1 MVSIFEL
8 VEYCAVSAMFV
19 LMLMALGIAV
29 TMPALDRW
37 SKRFFIVSL
46 SLLMLCVIVCFID
59 GIIYRNPN
67 FIFLEKIVVYFEAL
81 LVSVLMPLPTIL
93 LLHYCGESVKSSKLF
108 HTVILLWFICF
119 FALSIGQ
126 FTNWFYVVT
135 PNNEFIRTS
144 LLPLLMLP
152 LVLGMFVNI
161 AGLIRR
167 RKKLSTRYL
176 VAFLIYLLPFTVF
189 LTVHAFI
196 DIAPFLFSGVGIC
209 AFSMCYFIVS
219 DQIIHNFHQQREI
232 ANQRASVMVL
242 QMRPHFIYN
251 TMMSI
256 YYLCKQDADKAQQVT
271 LDFTT
276 YLRKNFTAVASEE
289 AVPFKDELEH
299 TKAYLAVEQAQHE
312 DMLCVDYDT
321 PHIDFKVPPLTLQP
335 LVENAVK
342 HSLDPNGEALHIYVK
357 TRLTDSGNEIIVEN
371 NGLDYQPSTDNE
383 PHTALA
389 NIQQRLNM
397 MCKGTLKITPREGGG
412 TVVKVTIPNTKQ

>member
-8 VEYCAVSAMFV
+8 VEYCAVSAMLV

-59 GIIYRNPN
+59 EIIYRNPN
-67 FIFLEKIVVYFEAL
+67 FIILEKIVVYFEAL

-108 HTVILLWFICF
+108 HAVILLWLICF

-189 LTVHAFI
+189 ITVHAFI

>member
-67 FIFLEKIVVYFEAL
+67 FIILEKIVVYFEAL

-135 PNNEFIRTS
+135 PNNEFIRTP

>member
-8 VEYCAVSAMFV
+8 VEYCAVSAMLV

-29 TMPALDRW
+29 TMPALDQW

-67 FIFLEKIVVYFEAL
+67 FIILEKIVVYFEAL

>member
-108 HTVILLWFICF
+108 HTVILLWLICF

-135 PNNEFIRTS
+135 PNNEFIRTP

-389 NIQQRLNM
+389 NIQQRLDM

>member
-8 VEYCAVSAMFV
+8 VEYCAVSAMLV

-59 GIIYRNPN
+59 EIIYRNPN
-67 FIFLEKIVVYFEAL
+67 FIILEKIVVYFEAL

-93 LLHYCGESVKSSKLF
+93 LLHYCEESVKSSKLF
-108 HTVILLWFICF
+108 HTVILLWLICF

-176 VAFLIYLLPFTVF
+176 VAFLIYLLP
-189 LTVHAFI
+189 LTGFIIVHAFI

-289 AVPFKDELEH
+289 AVPFKYELEH

>member
-67 FIFLEKIVVYFEAL
+67 FIILEKIVVYFEAL

-119 FALSIGQ
+119 FVLSIGQ

-389 NIQQRLNM
+389 NIQQRLDM

>member
-1 MVSIFEL
+1 MISTIEL
-8 VEYCAVSAMFV
+8 LQYCAISAMLV
-19 LMLMALGIAV
+19 LMIMALGIAV
-29 TMPALDRW
+29 SMPAIDKW
-37 SKRFFIVSL
+37 SRRYFVISL
-46 SLLMLCVIVCFID
+46 LILMLCVIVCLLDEIF
-59 GIIYRNPN
+59 YRNPN
-67 FIFLEKIVVYFEAL
+67 FIILEKIVVYFEAL

-93 LLHYCGESVKSSKLF
+93 LMHYCGESVKSSKLF

-135 PNNEFIRTS
+135 PNNEFIRTP

-189 LTVHAFI
+189 ITVHAFI

-209 AFSMCYFIVS
+209 ALSMCYIIVS
-219 DQIIHNFHQQREI
+219 DQIIHNLHQQREI

>member
-8 VEYCAVSAMFV
+8 VEYCAVSAMLV

-46 SLLMLCVIVCFID
+46 SLLMLCVIVCLID
-59 GIIYRNPN
+59 EIIYRNPN
-67 FIFLEKIVVYFEAL
+67 FIILEKIVVYFEAL

-108 HTVILLWFICF
+108 HTVILLWLICF

-289 AVPFKDELEH
+289 AVPFKYELEH

-389 NIQQRLNM
+389 NIQQRLDM

>member
-8 VEYCAVSAMFV
+8 VEYCAVSAMLV

-46 SLLMLCVIVCFID
+46 SLLMLCVIVCLID
-59 GIIYRNPN
+59 EIIYRNPN
-67 FIFLEKIVVYFEAL
+67 FIILEKIVVYFEAL

-108 HTVILLWFICF
+108 HTVILLWLICF

-389 NIQQRLNM
+389 NIQQRLDM

>member
-8 VEYCAVSAMFV
+8 VEYCAVSAMLV

-67 FIFLEKIVVYFEAL
+67 FIILEKIVVYFEAL

-108 HTVILLWFICF
+108 HTVILLWLICF

-389 NIQQRLNM
+389 NIHQRLNM

>member
-67 FIFLEKIVVYFEAL
+67 FIILEKIVVYFEAL

-108 HTVILLWFICF
+108 HTVILLWLICF

>member
-67 FIFLEKIVVYFEAL
+67 FIILEKIVVYFEAL
-81 LVSVLMPLPTIL
+81 FVSVLMPLPTIL

-176 VAFLIYLLPFTVF
+176 VAFLIYLLPFTCF

>member
-1 MVSIFEL
+1 M
-8 VEYCAVSAMFV
+8 
-19 LMLMALGIAV
+19 
-29 TMPALDRW
+29 
-37 SKRFFIVSL
+37 
-46 SLLMLCVIVCFID
+46 
-59 GIIYRNPN
+59 
-67 FIFLEKIVVYFEAL
+67 
-81 LVSVLMPLPTIL
+81 
-93 LLHYCGESVKSSKLF
+93 
-108 HTVILLWFICF
+108 
-119 FALSIGQ
+119 
-126 FTNWFYVVT
+126 
-135 PNNEFIRTS
+135 
-144 LLPLLMLP
+144 
-152 LVLGMFVNI
+152 
-161 AGLIRR
+161 
-167 RKKLSTRYL
+167 
-176 VAFLIYLLPFTVF
+176 
-189 LTVHAFI
+189 HAFI
-196 DIAPFLFSGVGIC
+196 DIVPFLFSGVGIC
-209 AFSMCYFIVS
+209 ALSMCYIIVS

>member
-1 MVSIFEL
+1 
-8 VEYCAVSAMFV
+8 
-19 LMLMALGIAV
+19 
-29 TMPALDRW
+29 
-37 SKRFFIVSL
+37 
-46 SLLMLCVIVCFID
+46 
-59 GIIYRNPN
+59 
-67 FIFLEKIVVYFEAL
+67 
-81 LVSVLMPLPTIL
+81 MPLPTIL

-108 HTVILLWFICF
+108 HTVILLWLICF

-389 NIQQRLNM
+389 NIHQRLNM

>member
-8 VEYCAVSAMFV
+8 VEYCAVSAMLV

-59 GIIYRNPN
+59 EIIYRNPN
-67 FIFLEKIVVYFEAL
+67 FIILEKIVVYFEAL

>member
-67 FIFLEKIVVYFEAL
+67 FIILEKIVVYFEAL

-209 AFSMCYFIVS
+209 ALSMCYIIVS

-389 NIQQRLNM
+389 NIQQRLDM

>member
-8 VEYCAVSAMFV
+8 VEYCAVSAMLV

-46 SLLMLCVIVCFID
+46 SLLMLCVIVCLID
-59 GIIYRNPN
+59 EIIYRNPN
-67 FIFLEKIVVYFEAL
+67 FIILEKIVVYFEAL

-93 LLHYCGESVKSSKLF
+93 LMHYCGESVKSSKLF
-108 HTVILLWFICF
+108 HTVILLWLICF

-135 PNNEFIRTS
+135 PNNVFIRTS

>member
-108 HTVILLWFICF
+108 HTVILLWLICF

-135 PNNEFIRTS
+135 PNNEFIRTP

>member
-67 FIFLEKIVVYFEAL
+67 FIILEKIVVYFEAL

>member
-8 VEYCAVSAMFV
+8 VEYCAVSAMLV

-59 GIIYRNPN
+59 EIIYRNPN
-67 FIFLEKIVVYFEAL
+67 FIILEKIVVYFEAL

-176 VAFLIYLLPFTVF
+176 VAFLIYLLPFTGF

-357 TRLTDSGNEIIVEN
+357 TRLTDSVNEIIVEN

-389 NIQQRLNM
+389 NIHQRLNM

>member
-67 FIFLEKIVVYFEAL
+67 FIILEKIVVYFEAL

-108 HTVILLWFICF
+108 HAVILLWLICF

-135 PNNEFIRTS
+135 SNNEFIRTS
-144 LLPLLMLP
+144 LLPLPMLP

-176 VAFLIYLLPFTVF
+176 VAFLIYLLPLTGF

-196 DIAPFLFSGVGIC
+196 DIVPFLFSGVGIC
-209 AFSMCYFIVS
+209 ALSMCYIIVS

-256 YYLCKQDADKAQQVT
+256 YYLCKQDLSAQK
-271 LDFTT
+271 LHGCP
-276 YLRKNFTAVASEE
+276 SEE